1 MDKDTQVKVVYK
13 NNKLKAVYLK
23 YKKETPFGFIWN
35 EDELED
41 LSDVIE
47 INRGEYY
54 QGKPTVIIKTYGKLE
69 EVFQQ

>member
-1 MDKDTQVKVVYK
+1 MDKDTKVKAVYK

-35 EDELED
+35 